1 MGTITIE
8 KHINAPVET
17 VFSRAMDL
25 ESWPEQIEGIVAI
38 DKKTEGPVGNGTEF
52 SETRVMFGKEHSETM
67 TFADVVPNKSYTLT
81 SYSCGSHVECVHTLT
96 PTDGGTTLRLEFI
109 SKPNTLTAKVMSPI
123 MGLLMTGTM
132 KKMIAKDFDDLARV
146 CESNASEE

>member
-67 TFADVVPNKSYTLT
+67 TFADVVPNKSYTLVCD
-81 SYSCGSHVECVHTLT
+81 SCGMHYESAHTLI
-96 PTDGGTTLRLEFI
+96 PEGGGTTLRMEMT
-109 SKPNTLTAKVMSPI
+109 SKPTKFSAKIMSPI
-123 MGLLMTGTM
+123 MGLFMTGTM
-132 KKMIAKDFDDLARV
+132 KKMINKDFDDLARA
-146 CESNASEE
+146 CETQD